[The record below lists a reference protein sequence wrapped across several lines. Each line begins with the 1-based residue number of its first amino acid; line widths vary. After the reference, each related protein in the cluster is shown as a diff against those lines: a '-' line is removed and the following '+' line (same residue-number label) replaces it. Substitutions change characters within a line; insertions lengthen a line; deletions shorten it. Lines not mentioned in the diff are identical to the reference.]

1 MVKGYKKVWKKFFPK
16 LILLK
21 LTPSHSPEGE
31 APTIPLAIK
40 KDLIMLT
47 YGLTSTF
54 SRTFKKVVA
63 RPPPSNTKLFYD
75 RYISR
80 PNHLLR
86 KCFVS

>member
-47 YGLTSTF
+47 YLATLTFEYKS
-54 SRTFKKVVA
+54 
-63 RPPPSNTKLFYD
+63 
-75 RYISR
+75 
-80 PNHLLR
+80 
-86 KCFVS
+86 KCNQLAKQHKSFL